1 MRAGLY
7 ARVSREE
14 QAEGYSIDAQL
25 DAMRRFCRDRG
36 WTIAGEYIEPG
47 VSGTTRNRPAFQEV
61 LRDAG
66 QGKLDVLL
74 THQLDRF
81 YRNLLEQLQTLG
93 QLGKWGVGYLSVTE
107 QIDYSTPQGKLFL
120 SMLGAFNEYY
130 VANLSRETRKG
141 KRQRAKEGKSNAS
154 LSPYG
159 YQREK
164 PGKDVPDPEAR
175 KAVILAFESYATGKY
190 SDNDVAGIL
199 NRAGY
204 LPSGRAESGRWT
216 REAVRYL
223 LTNPFYI
230 GKVRHGDQLYPGQH
244 EPLIEKTLFN
254 RVQALRRKRGMGRG
268 GGRRAERV
276 YLLAGLAHCHRCNLP
291 LVGQTAK
298 DRKGI
303 ERQYLRDVAD
313 RRGFDC
319 PTGGRS
325 VQTVILDKAI
335 GELIARLILPSD
347 WRAQIVDLVECEDR
361 RAAVARERTRLKEKL
376 RRLQRA
382 YFDVEIDEDTYRR
395 ERDEAQAE
403 LDALV
408 IPEEP
413 DVLAAG
419 QFLET
424 FADIWVEAIP
434 KERKE
439 LLGLLLEEVLV
450 DVAEDRIV
458 CVKPKASFVAL
469 FQQVPGL
476 RERDGCFYTAPCEDT
491 SVGL

>member
-7 ARVSREE
+7 ARVSSEE

-36 WTIAGEYIEPG
+36 WTIAGEYTEPG
-47 VSGTTRNRPAFQEV
+47 VSGTTGNRPAFQAV
-61 LRDAG
+61 LREAE

-93 QLGKWGVGYLSVTE
+93 QLGQWGVGYLSVTE

-130 VANLSRETRKG
+130 SANLSRETK
-141 KRQRAKEGKSNAS
+141 KSKLQRAKQGKSNAS

-159 YQREK
+159 YQREE
-164 PGKDVPDPEAR
+164 PGKHVLDPEAGQ
-175 KAVILAFESYATGKY
+175 AVILAFESYVTGKY

-204 LPSGRAESGRWT
+204 PPSGRAESGRWT

-223 LTNPFYI
+223 LNNPYYI
-230 GKVRHGDQLYPGQH
+230 GKVRHGDELYPGRH
-244 EPLIEKTLFN
+244 EPLIDEALFN
-254 RVQALRRKRGMGRG
+254 KVQALRQKRGKGRG
-268 GGRRAERV
+268 GGRRPDRV
-276 YLLAGLAHCHRCNLP
+276 YLLAGLAHCHLCRLP
-291 LVGQTAK
+291 LIGQTSK
-298 DRKGI
+298 DWKGT

-325 VQTVILDKAI
+325 VQTEVLDKAI
-335 GELIARLILPSD
+335 GELVARLILPPD

-361 RAAVARERTRLKEKL
+361 RASVARERTRLKEKL
-376 RRLQRA
+376 RRLQKA

-395 ERDEAQAE
+395 ERDEAQVE
-403 LDALV
+403 RDALV

-413 DVLAAG
+413 DVVAAG

-434 KERKE
+434 KERKD

-476 RERDGCFYTAPCEDT
+476 EERDGCFHLA
-491 SVGL
+491 SNAAS